1 MVSQKRVIPGSIL
14 TRLKERIMA
23 KKEEEGLS
31 IIDKDCAVEGTLNV
45 QGKLIVAG
53 ILKGAVTGN
62 TVVTAEGSRVDAQAK
77 VREMIIGGECQG
89 DITVYENLKILSTG
103 IFSGQITC
111 KNISLEP
118 GGKLDGRVKLLD
130 STDGFSSNNA
140 SAAQPAKPA
149 SPEVGGDKTETD
161 SSKPA

>member
-1 MVSQKRVIPGSIL
+1 
-14 TRLKERIMA
+14 MA
-23 KKEEEGLS
+23 KKQADGLS
-31 IIDKDCAVEGTLNV
+31 IIDKGCVVEGTLNV

-53 ILKGAVTGN
+53 ALKGAVTGN

-103 IFSGQITC
+103 VFSGQITC
-111 KNISLEP
+111 KNIALEP

-130 STDGFSSNNA
+130 STDGSSPND
-140 SAAQPAKPA
+140 AAPAAEPVKPA
-149 SPEVGGDKTETD
+149 SPQVDGAKTETKP
-161 SSKPA
+161 SKSD